1 MGPDSVPSAET
12 ITQMHRFSAAGD
24 TNRFFGHC
32 GYLRVLEIQEIKT
45 VPYVPL
51 LASVR
56 GETNRNAAG
65 TTWTKRY
72 SEPQRIW
79 SRNSAFSRIISI
91 DSVCSEGRL
100 PDPEE
105 APTPLKFI
113 HIGGSNTVAPLP
125 KRIGAD
131 PEIRQ

>member
-1 MGPDSVPSAET
+1 MFKQAIPGAAVPKYLSSDHDPLYLFHQWQA
-12 ITQMHRFSAAGD
+12 
-24 TNRFFGHC
+24 N
-32 GYLRVLEIQEIKT
+32 LRVLEVQEIKT

-91 DSVCSEGRL
+91 YSVCSEGRL

-125 KRIGAD
+125 KRIGDD